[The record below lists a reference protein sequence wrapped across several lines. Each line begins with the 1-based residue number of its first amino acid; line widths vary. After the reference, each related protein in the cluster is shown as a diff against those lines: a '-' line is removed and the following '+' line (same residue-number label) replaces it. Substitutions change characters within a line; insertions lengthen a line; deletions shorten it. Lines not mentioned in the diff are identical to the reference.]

1 MKLEQLNPGTKLK
14 VTKDIYYIAE
24 DSVSECEYLTYE
36 ELMNSVAHLLVK
48 DDVYKVTDEAG
59 EKFIECIEG
68 TWKGES
74 NDGWF
79 DVDEMIEK
87 DALEI
92 IK

>member
-1 MKLEQLNPGTKLK
+1 MKLEQLNPGTKLR

-24 DSVSECEYLTYE
+24 DSISECEYLTYD
-36 ELMNSVAHLLVK
+36 ELMNSVSRLLVK
-48 DDVYKVTDEAG
+48 DDVYEVVGDVWDR
-59 EKFIECIEG
+59 FIECIEG
-68 TWKGES
+68 TWEGES

-87 DALEI
+87 GALEI